1 MIAPI
6 GQIGD
11 WALLEVLEIGPTNK
25 SILYSGKK
33 GMAPGQPEVS
43 IKVFLKTQMTS
54 YEEQKWTDYGDILAI

>member
-11 WALLEVLEIGPTNK
+11 WTLLEVLEMGNK
-25 SILYSGKK
+25 SNLFSGKK

-43 IKVFLKTQMTS
+43 IKVFLEYQSKS
-54 YEEQKWTDYGDILAI
+54 YEVQKWTEYFSLDD